1 MRFKSCVLCLRVQAR
16 FEVVHQWFV
25 YRQTLFAENG
35 ERYNVLGGISNSVI
49 CTCILFDYEVNE
61 KVMAPNQWV
70 VRVM

>member
-1 MRFKSCVLCLRVQAR
+1 M
-16 FEVVHQWFV
+16 
-25 YRQTLFAENG
+25 YRQTFFAENG

-70 VRVM
+70 VRVMKDRGLGIKGGGMKAGDEI